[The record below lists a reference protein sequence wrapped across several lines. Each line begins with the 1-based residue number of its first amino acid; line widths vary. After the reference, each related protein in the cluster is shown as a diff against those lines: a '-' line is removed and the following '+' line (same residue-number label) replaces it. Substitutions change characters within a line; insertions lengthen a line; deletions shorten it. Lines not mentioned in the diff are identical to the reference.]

1 MKMNNVYVCASCGTV
16 EDEDDFIG
24 ECKNCGDTEV
34 FTIEQYRDFYYAW
47 RKLQEDYDN
56 LIVVLDGEDY

>member
-1 MKMNNVYVCASCGTV
+1 MKMNDVYVCASCGTV
-16 EDEDDFIG
+16 DGEDDFTG

-47 RKLQEDYDN
+47 SKLQEDYDN